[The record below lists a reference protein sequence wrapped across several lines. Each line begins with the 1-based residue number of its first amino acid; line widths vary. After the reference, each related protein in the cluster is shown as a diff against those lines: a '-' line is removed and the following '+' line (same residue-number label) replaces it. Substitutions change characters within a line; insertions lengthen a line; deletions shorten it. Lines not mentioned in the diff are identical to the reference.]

1 MTRDSGQSRILF
13 PALVFLA
20 LLLMSV
26 PETHVDGARTRMLS
40 LLRPV
45 LSRFAAWKM
54 PPPRVATINVPA
66 PGVSPEVNKNSAA
79 TAATAAPAALVTDAV
94 ELDQCRSRIVQ
105 LESEMRRQKN
115 SDPFPEVAGK
125 IPAGADA
132 SVILR
137 KILWQEPILGLD
149 KGEADGVRLNAGVL
163 HRGAVLGRIVAVSAH
178 AASLALLT
186 HRGVSIAARLS
197 DCRVEGELRGAKDE
211 AGERICVLSIVT
223 REASPKLGENVVTS
237 GYDGAFPPGVWM
249 GVVTAIHKTGDFK
262 WELTVRPAC
271 NDNAVEIV
279 HVLTGTIP
287 DVPLP
292 MMPGSKR
299 K

>member
-13 PALVFLA
+13 PALVFLS

-26 PETHVDGARTRMLS
+26 PETHVDAARTRVLS
-40 LLRPV
+40 ALHPI

-66 PGVSPEVNKNSAA
+66 PGMQAEKDKASAVPGTTAAAAPNDASELDLYRARNAELESDLLRYKNSEPFAG
-79 TAATAAPAALVTDAV
+79 VT
-94 ELDQCRSRIVQ
+94 
-105 LESEMRRQKN
+105 
-115 SDPFPEVAGK
+115 GK
-125 IPAGADA
+125 MPAGLDS
-132 SVILR
+132 SVIAR
-137 KILWQEPILGLD
+137 KILWQEPILGID
-149 KGEADGVRLNAGVL
+149 KGEADGVRMNAGVL

-178 AASLALLT
+178 ASSLALLT

-197 DCRVEGELRGAKDE
+197 ECRVEGELRGSRDE
-211 AGERICVLSIVT
+211 NGDRVCVLSIAT
-223 REASPKLGENVVTS
+223 REAAPKIGENVVTS
-237 GYDGAFPPGVWM
+237 GYDGAFPPGLWM

-279 HVLTGTIP
+279 HVLTGVLP
-287 DVPLP
+287 EVPWP
-292 MMPGSKR
+292 VVPGSKR